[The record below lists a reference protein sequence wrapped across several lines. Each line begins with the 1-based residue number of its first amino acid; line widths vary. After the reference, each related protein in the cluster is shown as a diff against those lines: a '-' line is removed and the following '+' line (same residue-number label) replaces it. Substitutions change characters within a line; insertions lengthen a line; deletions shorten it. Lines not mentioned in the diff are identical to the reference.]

1 MLVSPPGTM
10 LKDTR
15 IYSLPRWPIT
25 RWLVD
30 AGPDVPP
37 DIRLALIASLFASIP
52 VFAGGII
59 NTVLVAAVIAARLPR
74 APFIIWFLLEIVV
87 CAARVIVLVASR
99 RAAAAG
105 KPTPTDAYVLLGLC
119 WAFSVGYGAFIS
131 LVSGDWVAATLACVS
146 SAAMVGGTC
155 FRNFGA
161 PRMSAAMI
169 VLSLGPVALGA
180 IFTGEPIIWL
190 TVIQT
195 PLYLV
200 AMNMAGYRLN
210 ANLVATMRAEQ
221 ENERR
226 AHHDALTGLLNRVG
240 LANAIEAKWSARR
253 QQELALFYLDLDGFK
268 AVNDTLGHALGD
280 RLLQKVAERLQ
291 GLIRAGDLAA
301 RIGGD
306 EFVVLSEMSDRS
318 KILCFGE
325 ELIEKLAAPYEVA
338 EEMSTVISASI
349 GVALA
354 PGHGRDL
361 TNLLAAADVALYDAK
376 ARGKSR
382 CSIADSLPKGKGFK
396 SA

>member
-1 MLVSPPGTM
+1 VRGARDRVGRVPTCGGSGQADANGT
-10 LKDTR
+10 
-15 IYSLPRWPIT
+15 
-25 RWLVD
+25 
-30 AGPDVPP
+30 
-37 DIRLALIASLFASIP
+37 
-52 VFAGGII
+52 
-59 NTVLVAAVIAARLPR
+59 
-74 APFIIWFLLEIVV
+74 
-87 CAARVIVLVASR
+87 
-99 RAAAAG
+99 
-105 KPTPTDAYVLLGLC
+105 YVLLGLC

-180 IFTGEPIIWL
+180 IFAGEPINLADGDPDPALSRRHEHGGISA
-190 TVIQT
+190 QRQSGGDD
-195 PLYLV
+195 
-200 AMNMAGYRLN
+200 AGR
-210 ANLVATMRAEQ
+210 T
-221 ENERR
+221 ERR

-240 LANAIEAKWSARR
+240 LAAIEAKWSARR

-268 AVNDTLGHALGD
+268 AVNDTHGHALGD

-361 TNLLAAADVALYDAK
+361 TSLLAAADVALYDAK

>member
-1 MLVSPPGTM
+1 MIRIRTVAIGWRYKRAEPDYHITGDVGEPARHDAQRHEDLQPAALADHAVAGRRR
-10 LKDTR
+10 TR
-15 IYSLPRWPIT
+15 RAARHPACVDCKPVCVDPRL
-25 RWLVD
+25 RGRRYQHR
-30 AGPDVPP
+30 AG
-37 DIRLALIASLFASIP
+37 
-52 VFAGGII
+52 
-59 NTVLVAAVIAARLPR
+59 AAVIAARLPR

-180 IFTGEPIIWL
+180 IFA
-190 TVIQT
+190 
-195 PLYLV
+195 LYLV
-200 AMNMAGYRLN
+200 VMSMAGYRLN

-226 AHHDALTGLLNRVG
+226 AQHDALTGLLNRVG
-240 LANAIEAKWSARR
+240 LANAIDAKSSARR

-268 AVNDTLGHALGD
+268 AVNDTHGHALGD

-325 ELIEKLAAPYEVA
+325 ELIEKLAAPHELADENVHRNQRQHR
-338 EEMSTVISASI
+338 
-349 GVALA
+349 VALA
-354 PGHGRDL
+354 PRPWPRSDEPPGRRRRGAL
-361 TNLLAAADVALYDAK
+361 RRQGEGKIALLN
-376 ARGKSR
+376 R
-382 CSIADSLPKGKGFK
+382 
-396 SA
+396 

>member
-1 MLVSPPGTM
+1 M

-37 DIRLALIASLFASIP
+37 DIRHPACVDCKP
-52 VFAGGII
+52 VCIDPRLRRRRYQHRAGCLGH
-59 NTVLVAAVIAARLPR
+59 
-74 APFIIWFLLEIVV
+74 
-87 CAARVIVLVASR
+87 R
-99 RAAAAG
+99 RAAAARTVHHLVSARNRCVCG
-105 KPTPTDAYVLLGLC
+105 ARDRAGRVTTCGGSGQADANGTYVLLGLC

-180 IFTGEPIIWL
+180 IFAGEPIIWL

-200 AMNMAGYRLN
+200 AMSMAGYRLN

-221 ENERR
+221 N
-226 AHHDALTGLLNRVG
+226 
-240 LANAIEAKWSARR
+240 
-253 QQELALFYLDLDGFK
+253 
-268 AVNDTLGHALGD
+268 
-280 RLLQKVAERLQ
+280 
-291 GLIRAGDLAA
+291 
-301 RIGGD
+301 
-306 EFVVLSEMSDRS
+306 
-318 KILCFGE
+318 
-325 ELIEKLAAPYEVA
+325 AAPIMMRSPA
-338 EEMSTVISASI
+338 
-349 GVALA
+349 
-354 PGHGRDL
+354 
-361 TNLLAAADVALYDAK
+361 
-376 ARGKSR
+376 
-382 CSIADSLPKGKGFK
+382 C
-396 SA
+396 